1 MGGSKMSIY
10 LTDEQIEELIQSARE
25 VVKRLERVST
35 EELQNALMKINFE
48 ELKNTNF
55 DPNEFGE
62 VIQKLKQK

>member
-1 MGGSKMSIY
+1 MGGLNMSII
-10 LTDEQIEELIQSARE
+10 LTDEQIKEIIQSTRE
-25 VVKRLERVST
+25 FTKRLKGMST
-35 EELQNALMKINFE
+35 EDLQNALMKINFE